1 MEDWVKGVYEEER
14 KRRGI
19 PLEIKRLNGNY
30 YLYHSTS
37 KYDRDRH
44 GPKKV
49 SEYIGRITE
58 KGVVE
63 ANRNVREVY
72 EYGNSELI
80 RMVSGDIVSALKK
93 HLPDD
98 WESVY
103 ALSAVR
109 LIEPVPLKS
118 VMERWEKLYM
128 STQIKAHLS
137 PNTLTGLL
145 RDLGSASHYA
155 LFRQLMKDSKKLAF
169 DLSSIFSRS
178 ENMNIAQKGHNA
190 DHVHIPQV
198 NMALIFDLDSYRP
211 VFLKPLDGSVRDVK
225 SLRKVLEEVD
235 FNGIL
240 VLDRG
245 FFSYDLAQL
254 MSSRMKFIMPLR
266 RNSSMA
272 DYSMKPNSSFVYRE
286 RGILCSFKDQ
296 EGGSRVYTF
305 QDQSL
310 MAEESSNFIK
320 MVAEGKKSQKDYE
333 EAQPAFGKISMLTN
347 LTADPHEIYL
357 MYKQRREIE
366 QAFDAMKNEL
376 ENDKSYLSDDCALR
390 GYFLISFISLYLYYS
405 IFNLIGS
412 SGLTDRLS
420 VNDALLRF
428 SRVYMIMD
436 GRREML
442 SELPASVEKLD
453 NQLGTNIFPKKL

>member
-1 MEDWVKGVYEEER
+1 MEDWVKRVYEEER

-37 KYDRDRH
+37 KYDKDRH

-49 SEYIGRITE
+49 SEYIGRVTE

-63 ANRNVREVY
+63 ANHNVREVY
-72 EYGNSELI
+72 EYGNSELV
-80 RMVSGDIVSALKK
+80 RMVSGDIVDALKK
-93 HLPDD
+93 HFPND
-98 WESVY
+98 WESIY
-103 ALSAVR
+103 ALSAIR

-118 VMERWEKLYM
+118 ATERWEKLYM
-128 STQIKAHLS
+128 SRQIKAHLS
-137 PNTLTGLL
+137 PNTLSGLL
-145 RDLGSASHYA
+145 RDLGSMSHYD
-155 LFRQLMKDSKKLAF
+155 LFRQLMKDSRKLAF
-169 DLSSIFSRS
+169 DLSSIFSVS
-178 ENMNIAQKGHNA
+178 ENISIAQKGHNA
-190 DHVHIPQV
+190 DHLHIPQV
-198 NMALIFDLDSYRP
+198 NMALIFDLDRYRP

-254 MSSRMKFIMPLR
+254 MPSKFIMPMR
-266 RNSSMA
+266 RNSSLA
-272 DYSMKPNSSFVYRE
+272 DYSIKLNSSFVYRD
-286 RGILCSFKDQ
+286 RGILCGFKEQ
-296 EGGSRVYTF
+296 GGLRVYTF

-310 MAEESSNFIK
+310 MSEESSTFIK
-320 MVAEGKKSQKDYE
+320 MIAEGKKSQKDFE
-333 EAQPAFGKISMLTN
+333 EAQPAFGKISILTN
-347 LTADPHEIYL
+347 LTLDPQEIYL
-357 MYKQRREIE
+357 LYKQREEIE

-376 ENDKSYLSDDCALR
+376 ENDKSYLSDDYALR

-405 IFNLIGS
+405 IFNLIRS
-412 SGLTDRLS
+412 SGLTNRLS
-420 VNDALLRF
+420 VNDVLLRF
-428 SRVYMIMD
+428 SRVYMIID
-436 GRREML
+436 GRRELL

-453 NQLGTNIFPKKL
+453 SLLGTNIFPKKL